1 MNSNDL
7 LAKLLANENL
17 TIVRGNVITASFDLG
32 QRVLVLPQWKD
43 MPEVTEEMLILHE
56 VGHALYTTDEY
67 SESQKDKP
75 EIFGHYLNVVED
87 ARIERKMKQRY
98 PGSRKS
104 FIQGYK
110 ELNDRDFFKIK
121 NHNLNDLSLIDRI
134 NLFYKSGMNCGV
146 KFNETEQKF
155 INEIDKAETI
165 RQVIDIASRVYE
177 YAKLTA
183 QEEVEIESLDSINLA
198 QQDFD
203 ENGDDLDDQL
213 NRGNYING
221 ENDEEDN
228 EYDYE
233 DDDEDRNYNQ
243 SSRAGQQMSE
253 YEKEKRIQE
262 KMRASTMEALNKN
275 LESSADTNTIY
286 KYYEPDFHTKFSKYE
301 DIIGYKRA
309 LKEMRDAFVNRSSS
323 LELIQKKA
331 ISFRDKN
338 NSIVNNMVKEFEMR
352 KSASAWKR
360 AQVSKTGQLDPKKIY
375 GYKIKD
381 ELFKQLTI
389 VKNGKQHGMIFLLD
403 WSGSM
408 DPYLHNTIAQLINL
422 VMFARRINVP
432 FQVFAFSSTYN
443 DYSRQRDYYHTV
455 ITNEKGL
462 GKADSVTLIELFSNK
477 MNERETLE
485 MTGFLLNRIWYNSPE
500 YSLSGTPLN
509 EALVMMTKH
518 IGKFIKNNNVEKTIF
533 ITLTD
538 GEGNALYDSNNR
550 RLESTNAY
558 DYNGKIIKVKH
569 YLKDDITGK
578 QYEIDQFSDS
588 QTRAL
593 LNLIKD
599 RYNTINIGFN
609 LINNNYGAINRF
621 IKNVVGLDNAN
632 LYNIQI
638 KMRSE
643 KYYKIAY
650 SGYSTY
656 YLVDNRGLD
665 VKNETDLNKVSSTM
679 TANQVSKALSKVMS
693 SNKSSRIILN
703 NFVTEIA

>member
-17 TIVRGNVITASFDLG
+17 TIVRGNVITASFDIN

-56 VGHALYTTDEY
+56 VGHALYTTEEY
-67 SESQKDKP
+67 SDSQKDQPK
-75 EIFGHYLNVVED
+75 IFGHYLNVIED
-87 ARIERKMKQRY
+87 ARIERKMKHRY

-121 NHNLNDLSLIDRI
+121 NHDLNDLSLIDRI
-134 NLFYKSGMNCGV
+134 NLFYKAGMNCGV

-155 INEIDKAETI
+155 INEIDKSETI
-165 RQVIDIASRVYE
+165 YQVIDIAKRVYD

-183 QEEVEIESLDSINLA
+183 QEEVEIESLDNINLD
-198 QQDFD
+198 QLDYD
-203 ENGDDLDDQL
+203 ENDDDDLDDQL
-213 NRGNYING
+213 NNGNFVSS
-221 ENDEEDN
+221 EETT
-228 EYDYE
+228 EE
-233 DDDEDRNYNQ
+233 DDDEDSYEYDNENDNGSG
-243 SSRAGQQMSE
+243 SSRSSQPISE
-253 YEKEKRIQE
+253 YEKEKRIEE
-262 KMRASTMEALNKN
+262 KMRASTMEALDDN
-275 LESSADTNTIY
+275 LKSSADTNTIF
-286 KYYEPDFHTKFSKYE
+286 KYYEPDFNLDYSSHQP
-301 DIIGYKRA
+301 IVNYKTA
-309 LKEMRDAFVNRSSS
+309 LGEMKEAFVDLS
-323 LELIQKKA
+323 LFDHAQKAA

-360 AQVSKTGQLDPKKIY
+360 AQISKTGQLDAKKIY

-381 ELFKQLTI
+381 ELFKQLTV
-389 VKNGKQHGMIFLLD
+389 VKNGKQHGMVFLLD

-408 DPYLHNTIAQLINL
+408 DQYMLNTIKQLINL
-422 VMFARRINVP
+422 VVFAKRINVP
-432 FQVFAFSSTYN
+432 FQVFAFSSVYTDSYKFH
-443 DYSRQRDYYHTV
+443 DYDA
-455 ITNEKGL
+455 ITNLNGL
-462 GKADSVTLIELFSNK
+462 GKSFGVTLIELFSNK
-477 MNERETLE
+477 MSEREMLE
-485 MTGFLLNRIWYNSPE
+485 MSGYLLTRVWYNCSK
-500 YSLSGTPLN
+500 YSLGGTPLN
-509 EALVMMTKH
+509 EALILMIKH

-538 GEGNALYDSNNR
+538 GEGNALYGNNG
-550 RLESTNAY
+550 RLDGVLTDFIN
-558 DYNGKIIKVKH
+558 NTRCKVKH
-569 YLKDDITGK
+569 YIKDNVTGK
-578 QYEIDQFSDS
+578 QYEIDQCSDS

-599 RYNTINIGFN
+599 RYNSINIGFN
-609 LINNNYGAINRF
+609 LINNNYGAISRF
-621 IKNVVGLDNAN
+621 IKNVVGFDSAN
-632 LYNIQI
+632 IYNIQV

-650 SGYSTY
+650 SGYTTY

-665 VKNETDLNKVSSTM
+665 IKNETDLDKVSSTM
-679 TANQVSKALSKVMS
+679 TANQVSKALTKVMNT
-693 SNKSSRIILN
+693 NKSSRIILN

>member
-17 TIVRGNVITASFDLG
+17 TIVRGNVLTASFDLG

-56 VGHALYTTDEY
+56 VGHALYTTEEY
-67 SESQKDKP
+67 SKAQTDKP
-75 EIFGHYLNVVED
+75 QIFGHYLNVIED

-110 ELNDRDFFKIK
+110 ELNDRDFFKVK
-121 NHNLNDLSLIDRI
+121 NHNLNELSLIDRI

-146 KFNETEQKF
+146 KFNEKEHKF
-155 INEIDKAETI
+155 IIEIDKAESI
-165 RQVIDIASRVYE
+165 NQVIDIANRVYK

-183 QEEVEIESLDSINLA
+183 QEEAEIESLDSINLD
-198 QQDFD
+198 QGEYD
-203 ENGDDLDDQL
+203 ENDDDLDDQL
-213 NRGNYING
+213 NRGNYVSD
-221 ENDEEDN
+221 ETEEDSN

-233 DDDEDRNYNQ
+233 DGNENRNYRQ
-243 SSRAGQQMSE
+243 SSGSSQKMSE
-253 YEKEKRIQE
+253 YEKEKRIEE
-262 KMRASTMEALNKN
+262 KMRAATMEALNNN
-275 LESSADTNTIY
+275 LKSSADTNTIY
-286 KYYEPDFHTKFSKYE
+286 KYYEPDFNVSYSSYE
-301 DIIGYKRA
+301 GIIDYKRVI
-309 LKEMRDAFVNRSSS
+309 KEMKQAFIERSCS

-331 ISFRDKN
+331 VSFRDKN

-375 GYKIKD
+375 GYQIKD

-389 VKNGKQHGMIFLLD
+389 VKNGKQHGMVFLLD

-408 DPYLHNTIAQLINL
+408 DPYLSNTIEQMINL
-422 VMFARRINVP
+422 VMFAKRINVP
-432 FQVFAFSSTYN
+432 FQVFAFTSNYGDN
-443 DYSRQRDYYHTV
+443 YSPNSYYDSA
-455 ITNEKGL
+455 IENPNGL
-462 GKADSVTLIELFSNK
+462 GKSDGVTLIELFSNK

-485 MTGFLLNRIWYNSPE
+485 MIGFLLNRIWYNSAA

-509 EALVMMTKH
+509 EALMMMTKH
-518 IGKFIKNNNVEKTIF
+518 IGKFIKNNNVEKAIF

-538 GEGNALYDSNNR
+538 GEGNALYNNYR
-550 RLESTNAY
+550 KLEDRSQDFY
-558 DYNGKIIKVKH
+558 DKIVKVKH

-578 QYEIDQFSDS
+578 QYEIDQYADS
-588 QTRAL
+588 HTRAL

-621 IKNVVGLDNAN
+621 IKSVVGLDSVN
-632 LYNIQI
+632 LYNIQT
-638 KMRSE
+638 KLRSE

-650 SGYSTY
+650 SGYTTY
-656 YLVDNRGLD
+656 YLVDNKGLN
-665 VKNETDLNKVSSTM
+665 VKNETDFNKVSSDM
-679 TANQVSKALSKVMS
+679 TANQVSKALTKVMS